1 MNKLSLLL
9 LILLF
14 TSSCSIDKKK
24 IFWSKEEPVIKET
37 KNVKTILIKEANKE
51 KELNPTLKI
60 KFLEGKF
67 NKEIN
72 NNQNNIGNLFY
83 EGSLNKI
90 GKYNFSKF
98 DNFENIDIQPIF
110 YKENFVFPDNKGTI
124 KLYDQ
129 NQKIIWKKNFYSKNE
144 KKLKPRL
151 NFASYKDILI
161 ITDNVAKYYAIN
173 LETGDLIWSKNNLV
187 PFNSEIK
194 IKDNIFYTVD
204 YNNTLRAISI
214 KDGVELWNL
223 KTQKSL
229 IKSHTKISVT
239 IKNENIYFNNSI
251 GDITAV
257 NMKSGYLIWQLP
269 TQSSNVSKNIFSLS
283 NSKLVIDKNSIFFS
297 NNKNEFYSIET
308 KSGFINWK
316 NKINSD
322 LKPIVI
328 DKFIVTIS
336 NTGYLYV
343 IDKQT
348 GNIVRISNLYKDYK
362 NKKKDN
368 ILNTGFLLAHN
379 KVYLTNNNGELIIA
393 NLSTSKI
400 LNVHKISRKRIL
412 QPFIN
417 NNNIFLIKNG
427 SVIKYN

>member
-1 MNKLSLLL
+1 MNKLSLLF

-14 TSSCSIDKKK
+14 TSSCSIEKNK
-24 IFWSKEEPVIKET
+24 IFLSKKEPAIKET
-37 KNVKTILIKEANKE
+37 KNIKTILIKEANKE

-67 NKEIN
+67 SKNIN
-72 NNQNNIGNLFY
+72 NNQNNIGHLFY
-83 EGSLNKI
+83 EGGLNKI

-110 YKENFVFPDNKGTI
+110 YKENLVFPDNKGTI

-173 LETGDLIWSKNNLV
+173 LETGDLIWSKNNLT

-348 GNIVRISNLYKDYK
+348 GNIVRINNLYKDYK

>member
-24 IFWSKEEPVIKET
+24 IFLSKKEPAIKET

-67 NKEIN
+67 SKNIN
-72 NNQNNIGNLFY
+72 NNQNNVGHLFY

-110 YKENFVFPDNKGTI
+110 YKENLVFSDNKGTI

-173 LETGDLIWSKNNLV
+173 LETGDLIWSKNNLI

-223 KTQKSL
+223 KTQQSL

-269 TQSSNVSKNIFSLS
+269 TQSSNIGKNIFSLS

-316 NKINSD
+316 NEINSD

-328 DKFIVTIS
+328 DKFIITIS

-348 GNIVRISNLYKDYK
+348 GNIVRINNLYKDYK

-379 KVYLTNNNGELIIA
+379 KIYLTNNNGELIIA